1 MLVRPG
7 RDNGYGIATSTQL
20 SSSSRVVRF
29 HDAAS
34 PTARLTT
41 PQILSFALVGG
52 AIATFA
58 WGRFRYDVVS
68 LVALLV
74 GMGLGIV
81 PVKSA
86 FTGFTS
92 DVVVIIASA
101 LVVSAA
107 IAKSGVIEMAIRP
120 LLARLKSLS
129 VQVPVMAGATAILS
143 ILTKNVGALAI
154 LMPTALKLGRT
165 EGSSVSALLMPMS
178 FMSLLGGLVTL
189 VGTSTNIIVSQVREE
204 TLGKPFAMFD
214 FAPVGLCL
222 TALGLIVV
230 SVCWRFLPRD
240 RASKVGLESVA
251 AAAAYSTEATIPDEL
266 PEDMKT
272 IADLDLSKDHVEL
285 VAIVREDGKRVSA
298 HPDAP
303 LKPGEVL
310 VLEGDD
316 EALARLFGR
325 LPLKQARSEQ
335 DIEKDAANEEVRSI
349 EAVIQPD
356 SPLIGSSAQRSR
368 LQDRYGVKL
377 LAVGRS
383 SQRITERLRDVQLRA
398 GDVMLIQAGESALPE
413 FMSQLR
419 LLPLAER
426 TVKLG
431 NRRQRFGP
439 ILILAVAILLVAL
452 NIVSVAAGFF
462 GAAVAVVIVG
472 ALPMREAY
480 GALEPEVLVLIGALT
495 PISEAV
501 QHTGGTDLIATGL
514 AHLLTGSP
522 PIMVLAVLMVT
533 AMLCSPFLHNA
544 PTVLVLGPIAV
555 SVARALNLSPD
566 PFLMAVATGA
576 GCDFLTPVGHQC
588 NTLVLGPGGYK
599 FWDYWR
605 LGLPLSIM
613 VIVVGVPLI
622 AFFWPLG

>member
-1 MLVRPG
+1 VRW
-7 RDNGYGIATSTQL
+7 RLRIAALRATFIVIARHRS
-20 SSSSRVVRF
+20 
-29 HDAAS
+29 HDPAA
-34 PTARLTT
+34 PTNRLTT

-52 AIATFA
+52 AIVTFA

-68 LVALLV
+68 LVALLI
-74 GMGLGIV
+74 GMAVGIV

-86 FTGFTS
+86 FSGFTS

-120 LLARLKSLS
+120 LLTRLKSLA
-129 VQVPVMAGATAILS
+129 VQVPVMAGATALLS

-204 TLGKPFAMFD
+204 TLGKPFRMFD

-240 RASKVGLESVA
+240 RAGNAGLESVSA
-251 AAAAYSTEATIPDEL
+251 GAAYSTEATIPDDL
-266 PEDMKT
+266 PDDLKT
-272 IADLDLSKDHVEL
+272 IADLDVGKDRVEL
-285 VAIVREDGKRVSA
+285 VAMVGADGERVPA
-298 HPDAP
+298 GPDTP
-303 LKPGEVL
+303 LNAGEVL

-316 EALARLFGR
+316 EALSHLFGR
-325 LPLKQARSEQ
+325 LPLKPARSEQ
-335 DIEKDAANEEVRSI
+335 DIETDAAREEVRSI

-368 LQDRYGVKL
+368 LQERHGVKL

-383 SQRITERLRDVQLRA
+383 SQRITERLRDVTLRA
-398 GDVMLIQAGESALPE
+398 GDVMLIQAGESAFPE
-413 FMSQLR
+413 FMGQLR

-452 NIVSVAAGFF
+452 NVVSVSAGFF

-501 QHTGGTDLIATGL
+501 QHSGGTDLIAGGL
-514 AHLLTGSP
+514 AHLLTGSSP
-522 PIMVLAVLMVT
+522 VIVLAVLMVT
-533 AMLCSPFLHNA
+533 SMLCSPFLHNA

-555 SVARALNLSPD
+555 SVARALHLSPD

-588 NTLVLGPGGYK
+588 NTLVLGPGGYR